1 MGKNKFIKTGLYFFF
16 VVLFLT
22 SAGVVL
28 YTAIGSDRNPSA
40 RTSEQAEERQAADG
54 AKTLQ
59 PVSSTPHQERA
70 DKKLPDPDSAS
81 DPKEVQQASAPEQTT
96 YLLTVTDG
104 CLQVYLAQTG
114 ILYMETAIE
123 YDLLP
128 ENVQAQIDAGKY
140 FDSEEALLEFLEN
153 YSS

>member
-1 MGKNKFIKTGLYFFF
+1 MEKNKFIKTGLYFFF
-16 VVLFLT
+16 IVLFLT
-22 SAGVVL
+22 AAGVVL
-28 YTAIGSDRNPSA
+28 YTAIGSDNDPSV
-40 RTSEQAEERQAADG
+40 RTSDLTEERQAADG
-54 AKTLQ
+54 AKASQ
-59 PVSSTPHQERA
+59 PVSSTPHRVVA
-70 DKKLPDPDSAS
+70 DKKLPDPDSTS
-81 DPKEVQQASAPEQTT
+81 DPKKVRQASAPEQTT

-114 ILYMETAIE
+114 VLYMETAIE